1 MASIKDRIN
10 TSTNSVLNG
19 KDLIAKAIN
28 NNLGGSA
35 SKTETF
41 KSLSD
46 KITGGSQDTGNP
58 TKVIVKSLNERDY
71 TAMRYPYS
79 YNGVVY
85 SLSQTDSG
93 IGRYD
98 IENNILT
105 TFKTGAGDYDSTKS
119 MSCTNNFSGE
129 YVIIINRHYN
139 YSGDKKY
146 SYSIRKLNLSTESY
160 TILITSKNSESLSL
174 PSSISY
180 EDSER
185 NNILVFRSNKYIDK
199 FNIVSN
205 TLTTVHS
212 SSGYLSDI
220 SSGELNS
227 AYFTSDNIYLV
238 YEPYRKDSYNYE
250 SSIFELH
257 LSTSTYSRIKDAETP
272 FVPDLIKPSPIVV
285 NEDRIKV
292 GYLSA
297 PLGFNIGGI
306 SYYGSSF
313 VYVESNING
322 LDGYF
327 SEDDTISLSESFRK
341 LLYGKQDIL
350 SNSSAGNSAVIVL
363 DIVTNSFYILNFY
376 WYYNNRID
384 IYEVYKINIIHK
396 S

>member
-71 TAMRYPYS
+71 TTMRYPYS

-105 TFKTGAGDYDSTKS
+105 TFKTGSGDYDVTKS
-119 MSCTNNFSGE
+119 MSCTNNFLGE

-160 TILITSKNSESLSL
+160 TILIASKNNESLSL

-212 SSGYLSDI
+212 SSGYLSDL
-220 SSGELNS
+220 SYGELNS

-297 PLGFNIGGI
+297 PLGFSIGGI

-313 VYVESNING
+313 VYVEGNING